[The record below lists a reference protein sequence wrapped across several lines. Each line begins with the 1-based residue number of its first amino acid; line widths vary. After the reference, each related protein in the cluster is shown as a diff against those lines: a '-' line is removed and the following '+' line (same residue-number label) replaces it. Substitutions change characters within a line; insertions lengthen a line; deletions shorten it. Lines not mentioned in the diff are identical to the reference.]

1 MADDEIGKDGPLEQE
16 GDHDPIPAER
26 FTEDPAEAAAQSA
39 GPLIITGQYVRDLS
53 FEAPNAPEVFSLLQ
67 KEMPNIPI
75 SIDLN
80 AESKGANNYEVLLH
94 VRAEATVG
102 DTLAYIAEIAYAGL
116 FQINLPQE
124 HVGPVLMIDC
134 PLILFPFLRKIV
146 ADVTSDGGFAP
157 LMMAPVDFAAL
168 YQQKMMEQQAASE
181 DQPKTG

>member
-1 MADDEIGKDGPLEQE
+1 MADDEIGKDDSLQPD
-16 GDHDPIPAER
+16 GDDNPIPAER
-26 FTEDPAEAAAQSA
+26 FTEDPAEAAAQSD
-39 GPLIITGQYVRDLS
+39 GPLVITGQYVRDLS

-67 KEMPNIPI
+67 NEMPNIPI

-80 AESKGANNYEVLLH
+80 AEPKGGNNYEVLLH

-116 FQINLPQE
+116 FQINVPQE
-124 HVGPVLMIDC
+124 HLGPVLMIDC

-146 ADVTSDGGFAP
+146 ADLTSDGGFAP

-168 YQQKMMEQQAASE
+168 FQQKMAEQEAASQT
-181 DQPKTG
+181 QPETD